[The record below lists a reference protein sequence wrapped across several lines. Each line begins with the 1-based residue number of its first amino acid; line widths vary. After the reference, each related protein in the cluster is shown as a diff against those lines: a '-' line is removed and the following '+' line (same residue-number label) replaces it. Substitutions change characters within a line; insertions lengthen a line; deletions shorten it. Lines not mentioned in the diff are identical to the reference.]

1 MTHKAKLKWHCRRGM
16 RELDLLLDEFLENR
30 YQTLSATERHSF
42 GRLLDCSNEDLVDW
56 IMGGGSPQDERLA
69 EIVSRIR
76 VALEP
81 YDTPGKIRS

>member
-30 YQTLSATERHSF
+30 YQTLSPTARHSF

-56 IMGGGSPQDERLA
+56 IMGGGSPQDEQLA